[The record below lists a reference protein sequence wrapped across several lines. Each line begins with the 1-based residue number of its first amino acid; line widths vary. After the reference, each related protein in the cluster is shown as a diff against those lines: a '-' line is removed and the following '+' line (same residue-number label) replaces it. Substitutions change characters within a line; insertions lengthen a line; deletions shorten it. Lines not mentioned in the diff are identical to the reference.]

1 MAIYKR
7 ICINAVGVMAIKF
20 VVYLIDLLIFIMRI
34 MAAFLFHVEISA
46 RRTEINIFYQPTII

>member
-1 MAIYKR
+1 MAICKR

-34 MAAFLFHVEISA
+34 MAEFLFHIEISA